1 MVRLLNF
8 GTRDHIRLKRLLLCG
23 TGWLVACIA
32 QTASAQVPAELTDL
46 SATITAPAFVNRGE
60 PISVSLKVT
69 NAGPN
74 EAAFVS
80 ARLELGAGLNMAII
94 KLSGGTSTPTP
105 GAIGSC
111 IDTGNTLSCR
121 LPQLPSGESFTF
133 DIVTAPTTAGG
144 SFAHIA
150 VVESSGTDLIL
161 SNNSASAATTVTEVR
176 QDFVVGGSNG
186 GGGGGGGGSLS
197 LFMIAALLVLSGIRV
212 VTNKFP
218 RPARRPLS

>member
-1 MVRLLNF
+1 MVRLLNV
-8 GTRDHIRLKRLLLCG
+8 GPQDHTRLKRLLLCG
-23 TGWLVACIA
+23 AGWLVACFA
-32 QTASAQVPAELTDL
+32 QSASAQVPAEMTDL

-80 ARLELGAGLNMAII
+80 ARLELGAGLNMASI

-121 LPQLPSGESFTF
+121 LPQLPSGGSFTF

-176 QDFVVGGSNG
+176 QDFIRDDGSD
-186 GGGGGGGGSLS
+186 GGGGGGGSLS
-197 LFMIAALLVLSGIRV
+197 LFMIVALLVLSGIRV

-218 RPARRPLS
+218 RPARRPLL

>member
-8 GTRDHIRLKRLLLCG
+8 KRLLLCG
-23 TGWLVACIA
+23 TGWLAACIA
-32 QTASAQVPAELTDL
+32 QPVSAQVPAELTDL
-46 SATITAPAFVNRGE
+46 SATVTAPAFVNRGE

-80 ARLELGAGLNMAII
+80 ARLELGAGLNMASI
-94 KLSGGTSTPTP
+94 KLSGGTTTPTADAL
-105 GAIGSC
+105 GTC
-111 IDTGNTLSCR
+111 LDTGNTLSCR
-121 LPQLPSGESFTF
+121 LPQLPSGASFNF

-144 SFAHIA
+144 SFSHIA
-150 VVESSGTDLIL
+150 VVQSSGTDLIL
-161 SNNSASAATTVTEVR
+161 SNNSASAATTVTEAR
-176 QDFVVGGSNG
+176 QDFNS

-197 LFMIAALLVLSGIRV
+197 VFMIAALLLLSGIRV

-218 RPARRPLS
+218 RAARRPLS